1 MIPEI
6 TELSLPAL
14 ICAVA
19 ALYSC
24 IRIVLEKNTLR
35 KLPFLNVLTFAV
47 TGIIVLICPTPLGIA
62 AACAYFIGSTLESNA
77 IASTWAKRAEKEKK
91 DAQEKADGEAAQ

>member
-91 DAQEKADGEAAQ
+91 DAQEKADGEAA